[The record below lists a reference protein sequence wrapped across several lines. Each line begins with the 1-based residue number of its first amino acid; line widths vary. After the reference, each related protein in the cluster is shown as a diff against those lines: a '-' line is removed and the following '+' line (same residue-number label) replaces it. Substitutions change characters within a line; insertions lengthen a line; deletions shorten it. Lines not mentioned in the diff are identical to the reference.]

1 MNFSPYFNYH
11 SFSKIYPNNNQ
22 FSNLRYT
29 PKELH
34 INPKI
39 NELFPKNE
47 ASKSGDNDSFNKL
60 TNDQLNSLKLCNFIS
75 NNKIKDKDSEE
86 VDNYDKSLFIPINE
100 LLNKDFE
107 KLAKSDN
114 FISLKK
120 YLPQMIFQTYQ
131 NKDLPNPKNS
141 HLKLVLLK
149 YQQSLKYLSNLE
161 KKIEHFNLLM
171 ENHTKDIINNELTNY
186 GKEKILNTKIEINEK
201 KIANLLQK
209 INGYKNIIIASKN
222 SKIRTLTSFV
232 LIIKDKDNNFFCD
245 LCPNEIFQSY
255 QEVQKHSLKKHEHI
269 LKLRKKNYE
278 QNNSITSSKNNFEHN
293 YIDTQMKYI
302 KEELNTFIGN
312 LETNNVE
319 EIKLKNN
326 NDIINEDKEEK
337 KEIEDD
343 GINNKNYMIIE
354 KKINIIEEN
363 QKKNHEML
371 LDNLNEFKKEIFSQ
385 IQNIKN
391 NQSIIFENTKSNYFK
406 NEKNI
411 TSIDIKDKNIENKEN
426 INNFELGEKYQETTI
441 LENYNNNINEEEKKQ
456 INQMEKKF
464 NNVIPNI
471 KEENNPNLLSSKN
484 LNITEEK
491 QNDNNKNQN
500 KINLESINEP
510 KFSINPINQLNPNLN
525 NFTKKFTEREKKLFA
540 HKNNGEEIYE
550 NYKILEDDEIGQ
562 NQISDKEDEYI
573 QKLKDKYNLN
583 QKDLSKSGYNNI
595 INEIIQKNEDVENQN
610 YKAYF
615 KNIVSFLEIN
625 KDLNN
630 SIIK

>member
-47 ASKSGDNDSFNKL
+47 ASKSGDNDSLNKL

-131 NKDLPNPKNS
+131 NKDLPNPNNS

-312 LETNNVE
+312 LEINNVE

-326 NDIINEDKEEK
+326 NDISNEDKEEK

-391 NQSIIFENTKSNYFK
+391 NQSIIIENTKSNYFK

>member
-131 NKDLPNPKNS
+131 NKDLPNPNNS

-312 LETNNVE
+312 LEINNVE

-326 NDIINEDKEEK
+326 NDISNEDKEEK

-391 NQSIIFENTKSNYFK
+391 NQSIIIENTKSNYFK

>member
-1 MNFSPYFNYH
+1 MNFSPYINYH

-47 ASKSGDNDSFNKL
+47 ASKSGDNDSLNKL

-131 NKDLPNPKNS
+131 NKDLPNPNNS

-326 NDIINEDKEEK
+326 NDISNEDKEEK

>member
-47 ASKSGDNDSFNKL
+47 TSKSGDNGSFNKL

-86 VDNYDKSLFIPINE
+86 VDNYDKSLFIPVNE

-131 NKDLPNPKNS
+131 NKDLPNPNNS

-326 NDIINEDKEEK
+326 KDIINEDKEEK

-630 SIIK
+630 TIIK